1 MMATGVVE
9 RSMRADGYYDF
20 HPRTL
25 PQVLERMHVD
35 GVWPGQLT
43 VRRGWAR
50 AVARP
55 WNDEVLD
62 ATVRLDRGSSDFLH
76 AVAEVLAPMGSGVV
90 YSPALY
96 PEATRVWVKAGFA
109 PFGMLDVMEMRLG
122 PEITPPQHPIQATR
136 RPVWPPLVG
145 LDQLAFDQ
153 FWSMSEAG
161 LAEAMRATPRSVV
174 LEARLDGAL
183 AGYAL
188 AGAQTMLSFLQR
200 VAVAPVFSGQ
210 GVGTSL
216 VRASMA
222 WAAARGARLM
232 VLNVRPEN
240 DRARHLY
247 EREGFEMR
255 DVHLDLLRFVASPDL
270 SGAWGSPPKR

>member
-1 MMATGVVE
+1 MAPGVVE
-9 RSMRADGYYDF
+9 HRVRADGHYDF

-25 PQVLERMHVD
+25 PQVPERLHVD
-35 GVWPGQLT
+35 GAWPGQLT
-43 VRRGWAR
+43 VRRGWHR

-55 WNDEVLD
+55 WNDKVLD
-62 ATVRLDRGSSDFLH
+62 AAVRLERGSSEFLRT
-76 AVAEVLAPMGSGVV
+76 VAELLAPMGSGVV

-96 PEATRVWVKAGFA
+96 PEATRVWAKAGFT
-109 PFGMLDVMEMRLG
+109 PFGVLDVMEMRLG
-122 PEITPPQHPIQATR
+122 AGVTPPRHTIQATR
-136 RPVWPPLVG
+136 RPVWSSLVD
-145 LDQLAFDQ
+145 LDHLAFDG
-153 FWSMSEAG
+153 FWSMGEAG
-161 LAEAMRATPRSVV
+161 LVEAMSATPRSVV

-200 VAVAPVFSGQ
+200 VAVAPTYSGQ

-216 VRASMA
+216 LRASVA
-222 WAAARGARLM
+222 WAAARGARVM

-240 DRARHLY
+240 DRARRLY

-255 DVHLDLLRFVASPDL
+255 DVHLDLLRF
-270 SGAWGSPPKR
+270 GAPPRPIGGLGAAPQR